1 MTPSKE
7 SILLRRC
14 NKSVAGLSGVNTDS
28 NDFFVVCGVLVV
40 IHRPSN
46 IRTKNVRCDFSWEL
60 SLLMFYSLTWKLLY
74 LPHLLRP

>member
-40 IHRPSN
+40 LHRPSR
-46 IRTKNVRCDFSWEL
+46 IRTKTYDVTFPGS
-60 SLLMFYSLTWKLLY
+60 
-74 LPHLLRP
+74 